1 MTRSEIDSLR
11 QDSKAAMKLASDLVA
26 KNIKPI
32 NFACKF
38 YPTPKNK
45 GGFYFLRRGSVTI
58 PITTISVRFVANAL
72 KDVDSPQKG
81 KFHKTV

>member
-26 KNIKPI
+26 KNIEPL
-32 NFACKF
+32 NFANTYF
-38 YPTPKNK
+38 SDPKNQVYL
-45 GGFYFLRRGSVTI
+45 GPAMYILTV
-58 PITTISVRFVANAL
+58 FVNPVPNVLFL

-81 KFHKTV
+81 KYLHPKAG